1 MCEFTAFFAISVL
14 MQHPSLTN
22 AMKAMNTAV
31 NAAVQI
37 EPFKFFHKINES
49 ICNYQEPMQYSNSQM
64 SNVGGSQGRSN
75 KPAGIAH
82 LGELST
88 VRLPLRCLFQMFDMT
103 NSSLF
108 CVEKDSHVSGRM
120 EVG

>member
-1 MCEFTAFFAISVL
+1 MCELSAFFAIDAL
-14 MQHPSLTN
+14 TKHASLTN
-22 AMKAMNTAV
+22 TMKAMNTAV

-49 ICNYQEPMQYSNSQM
+49 ICNYEEPLQYSNSQM

-82 LGELST
+82 LGELCT
-88 VRLPLRCLFQMFDMT
+88 VRLPLRCLFQMFDM
-103 NSSLF
+103 
-108 CVEKDSHVSGRM
+108 V
-120 EVG
+120 